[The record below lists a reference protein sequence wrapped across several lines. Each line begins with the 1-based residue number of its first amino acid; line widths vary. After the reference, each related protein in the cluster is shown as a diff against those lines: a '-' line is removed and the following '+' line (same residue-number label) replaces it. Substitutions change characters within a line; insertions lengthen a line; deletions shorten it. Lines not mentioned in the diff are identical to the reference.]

1 MPLLPRDTEL
11 PLLAKRPLTFAG
23 RHKLALLILLVG
35 AVLDALTTY
44 ANVRDFGPHVE
55 THPVQRL
62 VFQLL
67 GPQAGVPV
75 AKFIQLAFV
84 LFVAAWW
91 RPWTTI
97 LLALCGILY
106 TAAALS
112 NHFQLL

>member
-11 PLLAKRPLTFAG
+11 PLLATRPLTFAG

-55 THPVQRL
+55 THPVQRW
-62 VFQLL
+62 VFELF
-67 GPQAGVPV
+67 GTTAGVPL
-75 AKFIQLAFV
+75 AKVIQLGFV
-84 LFVAAWW
+84 FFVAAWW
-91 RPWTTI
+91 RPWTSI
-97 LLALCGILY
+97 LLTVCGVLY
-106 TAAALS
+106 SAAALS